1 MKQLSWVNFILGLW
15 VIAAAFAFLYGGA
28 SLALWDNVIV
38 GIIIAILAAWRALAA
53 ENSRMAVTSWITALL
68 GVWTLAAPFALRYS
82 STANAMWNNVVVGI
96 VIAILATYRAMDRSG
111 IEPLQHHNQSASAH

>member
-1 MKQLSWVNFILGLW
+1 LV
-15 VIAAAFAFLYGGA
+15 
-28 SLALWDNVIV
+28 LWDNVIV

-96 VIAILATYRAMDRSG
+96 VIAILATYRALDRSG
-111 IEPLQHHNQSASAH
+111 MEPLQHQHQSASAH